1 MTGQGRLCQG
11 TSHSPSLSTVE
22 VVVRA
27 RVSSHAEKVPVIWLS
42 CCVGCGRSGTEWVV
56 GESLAL

>member
-42 CCVGCGRSGTEWVV
+42 CWVGCGR
-56 GESLAL
+56 AR